1 MKMNNVKYGDITVAW
16 HKTTQNLKNGNL
28 LDEVLT
34 LKLGIYETA
43 KFLQINAINWNGDE
57 IQLRGVG
64 YIVYPYGRGE
74 TRNYHRGETTDL
86 EVVYNFETGEA
97 FREKFEESKFIL
109 PVEITKEEFNSK
121 DFPPFLRENFSQMQ

>member
-64 YIVYPYGRGE
+64 YIVYPYDE
-74 TRNYHRGETTDL
+74 AKL
-86 EVVYNFETGEA
+86 EIITEA
-97 FREKFEESKFIL
+97 KLQILKLHIISKLERLF
-109 PVEITKEEFNSK
+109 VKNSK
-121 DFPPFLRENFSQMQ
+121 NLNLFFLSKSQKKNSIRKIFRHF